1 MTIPTPFTGGFPFNQ
16 NPFRSRVESQINAS
30 KNYYAVAFKPGYP
43 LQASELN
50 EIQEIFYTQSTL
62 NSGLIPSW
70 SGQTSIPWNGCTPYS
85 YDQLVGITSSNKGIT
100 ISANVG
106 WYLIKH
112 QNTNGG
118 LGIWVYNDTAQTV
131 IGGFTG
137 ATGTTGSYGIVVKPV
152 TISCTTNIPAGTTQD
167 RTLQDSNNMNIING
181 PCGADRL
188 KLNII
193 KFGSTA
199 ASGEY
204 VVPIFNAIRSGF
216 TASVSYLNGWP
227 IISGVSLSV

>member
-16 NPFRSRVESQINAS
+16 NPFRSRVESQINTS
-30 KNYYAVAFKPGYP
+30 KNYYAVAFKPGFP

-50 EIQEIFYTQSTL
+50 EMQEIFYVQNTL
-62 NSGLIPSW
+62 NSKLIPSW
-70 SGQTSIPWNGCTPYS
+70 FGISVPWDGCTPFASSQIYG
-85 YDQLVGITSSNKGIT
+85 VTGFNGTHIGITAT
-100 ISANVG
+100 AQVG
-106 WYLIKH
+106 WYLIQH
-112 QNTNGG
+112 SNTNGG
-118 LGIWVYNDTAQTV
+118 LGTWVYNDTVRTI

-137 ATGTTGSYGIVVKPV
+137 GSGTTGYYGMVVKPI

-188 KLNII
+188 KLSIV

-204 VVPIFNAIRSGF
+204 IVPIFNAIKSGF
-216 TASVSYLNGWP
+216 TASISYLNGTS
-227 IISGVSLSV
+227 IIGVSV

>member
-30 KNYYAVAFKPGYP
+30 KNYYAVAFKPGFP

-50 EIQEIFYTQSTL
+50 EMQEIFYVQNTL
-62 NSGLIPSW
+62 NAGVLFSWVGSG
-70 SGQTSIPWNGCTPYS
+70 TVPWDGCTPYNS
-85 YDQLVGITSSNKGIT
+85 NQMIGVATSSKGIT
-100 ISANVG
+100 AFAQIG

-112 QNTNGG
+112 TKTNGG
-118 LGIWVYNDTAQTV
+118 LGTWVYNDTVTTV
-131 IGGFTG
+131 ISGFTG
-137 ATGTTGSYGIVVKPV
+137 APGTTGYYGIVIKPV

-188 KLNII
+188 KLNIV

-204 VVPIFNAIRSGF
+204 VVPIFSAAKNGF
-216 TASVSYLNGWP
+216 TASIYYLNGTS
-227 IISGVSLSV
+227 ITGISV